1 MERID
6 GREINQLREIKFELN
21 YVKYAEGSV
30 LVSFG
35 NTKVLCNVTIEEEV
49 PHWMKSQSKPGGWVT
64 AEYAMLPRSTHTR
77 NNRETKG
84 LKGRTQEISR
94 LIGRS
99 LRASVNLEALG
110 QRSIIVDCDVI
121 QADGG
126 TRTAAITGGDVALR
140 VALNNLIKKG
150 EITNEVYRANVAAIS
165 VGIINDN
172 LLLDLCYEEDVK
184 ADVDSNIVM
193 NSDGSLIEL
202 QATAE
207 GVPFSR
213 EQSNKLV
220 DLAYEGLKDIF
231 IKQQE
236 VLAAI

>member
-35 NTKVLCNVTIEEEV
+35 NTKVLCNVTIEEDI

-94 LIGRS
+94 LIARS

-110 QRSIIVDCDVI
+110 QRSIIIDCDVI

>member
-1 MERID
+1 MKRID
-6 GREINQLREIKFELN
+6 GREENQLREISFELN

-35 NTKVLCNVTIEEEV
+35 NTKVLCNVTIEESV
-49 PHWMKSQSKPGGWVT
+49 PHWMKAQAKPGGWVT

-77 NNRETKG
+77 NKRETKG

-94 LIGRS
+94 LIARS

-140 VALNNLIKKG
+140 VALEGLIKKG
-150 EITNEVYRANVAAIS
+150 EITKEVYRANVAAIS
-165 VGIINDN
+165 VGILGDN

-207 GVPFSR
+207 GVPFSI

-220 DLAYEGLKDIF
+220 DLAYNGLKDIF
-231 IKQQE
+231 KKQQE
-236 VLAAI
+236 VLNSL